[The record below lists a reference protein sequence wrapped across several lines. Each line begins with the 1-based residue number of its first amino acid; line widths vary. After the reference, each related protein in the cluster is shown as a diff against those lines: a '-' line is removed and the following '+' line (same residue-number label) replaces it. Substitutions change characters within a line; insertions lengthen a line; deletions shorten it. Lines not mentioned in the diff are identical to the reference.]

1 MGKAKKLQ
9 RGLVTSETVRQLAL
23 ALPEAQ
29 EGSSYG
35 TPAFRVRGKLFA
47 RLHQSGDSVVVKIDP
62 AERTMRM
69 RADPKAF
76 YITDHYINYPLMLVR
91 FSAVRREDLSEL
103 LEESWRRSAPK
114 RLVSA
119 YDVAADGG
127 AKQAQDN

>member
-1 MGKAKKLQ
+1 VGKAKDRTPKC
-9 RGLVTSETVRQLAL
+9 GLVTWETVRQLTL

-47 RLHQSGDSVVVKIDP
+47 RLHQSGESVVVKIDP
-62 AERTMRM
+62 AERGMRM

-76 YITDHYINYPLMLVR
+76 YITDHYLNYPLMLVR
-91 FSAVRREDLSEL
+91 FSAVRLEELSDL

-119 YDVAADGG
+119 FDITSER
-127 AKQAQDN
+127 